1 MYILFKK
8 VEQRRKKKGFNVT
21 CSVPIGY
28 TINTLGL
35 KTFETK
41 HNFKNGMGV
50 YMFHLHLKKHMNEK
64 QELFILGQELIK
76 CINIDMYGCGM
87 IQCYCNLMT
96 NGDYIYPHKDPND
109 ISQQIIFSFGD
120 YQGGALRCY
129 SADEMYYLDL
139 DTKNTPHTIDARL
152 YHEVLPFTGIRYTYV
167 VYKTYDFDMNE
178 ASSIYDI
185 VDISPKKKSTWN
197 IILMTLLYKIIEL
210 THRDNI
216 PLVKKKVDILYVK
229 YKDSRD
235 KCLCSER
242 KINQS
247 KRKWDNVLKDIS
259 YDDLLLIMNHFTDK
273 YNYQSVLIMKIL
285 DRIDY
290 IWE

>member
-1 MYILFKK
+1 
-8 VEQRRKKKGFNVT
+8 
-21 CSVPIGY
+21 
-28 TINTLGL
+28 
-35 KTFETK
+35 
-41 HNFKNGMGV
+41 
-50 YMFHLHLKKHMNEK
+50 
-64 QELFILGQELIK
+64 
-76 CINIDMYGCGM
+76 
-87 IQCYCNLMT
+87 
-96 NGDYIYPHKDPND
+96 
-109 ISQQIIFSFGD
+109 
-120 YQGGALRCY
+120 
-129 SADEMYYLDL
+129 
-139 DTKNTPHTIDARL
+139 
-152 YHEVLPFTGIRYTYV
+152 
-167 VYKTYDFDMNE
+167 MNE
-178 ASSIYDI
+178 ASSISDI

-197 IILMTLLYKIIEL
+197 IILMTLLYKIIEV

-242 KINQS
+242 KINQR
-247 KRKWDNVLKDIS
+247 KRKWHNMLKDIS